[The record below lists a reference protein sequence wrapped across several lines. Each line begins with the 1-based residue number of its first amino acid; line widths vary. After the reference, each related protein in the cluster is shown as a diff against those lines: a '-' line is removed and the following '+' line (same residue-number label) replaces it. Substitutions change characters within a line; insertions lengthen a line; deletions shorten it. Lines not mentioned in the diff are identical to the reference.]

1 MAVVTITTEWKNDDY
16 YFGIIRGKLEKLSPG
31 VAVVTNA
38 SGLPAFNLAHA
49 AFVIRNT
56 FHHYPEGSVHL
67 ICVHTERSNK
77 ARLLLVKSQ
86 GHYFVG
92 TDNGIFNLI
101 LNADPELI
109 ITLDADG
116 KSGDLQVFA
125 ATAAALIGGED
136 ADKLGARAEK
146 FREMVPLRAA
156 IDKNIITGSI
166 IFIDSY
172 GNAITNITRETFERV
187 FGTRSIIITIQS
199 NRHRINSL
207 SINYH
212 DRPVGDLLA
221 RFNNLDLLEVAING
235 SNVSQLFG
243 LETGSVVR
251 ITDDT
256 KPSGPGSGLFT

>member
-1 MAVVTITTEWKNDDY
+1 MAVVTITSEWKTDDY

-31 VAVVTNA
+31 INVITNA
-38 SGLPAFNLAHA
+38 SGLPSFNLSHA

-56 FHHYPEGSVHL
+56 FYHYPEGSVHL
-67 ICVHTERSNK
+67 ICVHTERANK
-77 ARLLLVKSQ
+77 ASVLLVKAQ

-101 LNADPELI
+101 VNAEPELI
-109 ITLDADG
+109 ITLDPDA
-116 KSGDLQVFA
+116 KTEDLQIFA
-125 ATAAALIGGED
+125 NAAAAVLNGE
-136 ADKLGARAEK
+136 KPETLGTRTDK
-146 FREMVPLRAA
+146 FRGMVPLRAA

-172 GNAITNITRETFERV
+172 GNAITNITKETFERI
-187 FGTRSIIITIQS
+187 FGNNPMIITIQS

-212 DRPVGDLLA
+212 DKPIGELLA
-221 RFNNLDLLEVAING
+221 RFNSLDLLEVAING
-235 SNVSQLFG
+235 SNVSELFG

-251 ITDDT
+251 ITDD
-256 KPSGPGSGLFT
+256 KKSSGPGAGLFT